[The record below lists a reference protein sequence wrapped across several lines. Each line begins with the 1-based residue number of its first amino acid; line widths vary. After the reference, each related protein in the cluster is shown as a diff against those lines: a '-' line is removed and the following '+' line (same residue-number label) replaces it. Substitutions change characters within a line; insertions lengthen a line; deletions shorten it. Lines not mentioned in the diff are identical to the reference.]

1 MDEHIQAD
9 ELKSWDSEAQ
19 ALDDNVR
26 HLVAISAMASANRT
40 SSIASVARRRLDQLV
55 QTSEK
60 AVFIQQ
66 SREAILKM
74 SCLMGTPKSIN
85 ALTSLMSLVGSDSDL
100 AQELAKVPALRSQ
113 ENYGYNQMRARGQDL
128 FDGIY
133 GRHAVTVEGKL
144 RGLYPDL
151 AEVVMVDCYGRLLG
165 ETRYLDGR
173 DTELCAIG
181 SLVPQ
186 DVPSQLKSHCLGAA
200 RMGATED
207 MVQAA
212 LRLAKLICTKR
223 P

>member
-1 MDEHIQAD
+1 MDEHIHSD
-9 ELKSWDSEAQ
+9 ELKAWDNEAQ

-40 SSIASVARRRLDQLV
+40 SSIATIAQRRLDQLA

-60 AVFIQQ
+60 AHFIQQ
-66 SREAILKM
+66 TREAILKM
-74 SCLMGTPKSIN
+74 ACLMGTPK
-85 ALTSLMSLVGSDSDL
+85 VRSDSDL
-100 AQELAKVPALRSQ
+100 AKELAKAPALRSQ
-113 ENYGYNQMRARGQDL
+113 ANYNYDQMRARGQDL

-133 GRHAVTVEGKL
+133 GRHAATVEGKL
-144 RGLYPDL
+144 RSLYPDL

>member
-1 MDEHIQAD
+1 
-9 ELKSWDSEAQ
+9 
-19 ALDDNVR
+19 
-26 HLVAISAMASANRT
+26 
-40 SSIASVARRRLDQLV
+40 
-55 QTSEK
+55 
-60 AVFIQQ
+60 
-66 SREAILKM
+66 
-74 SCLMGTPKSIN
+74 MGTPKSIN
-85 ALTSLMSLVGSDSDL
+85 ALTSLMSLVGPNSDL
-100 AQELAKVPALRSQ
+100 AQELANFPALRSQ
-113 ENYGYNQMRARGQDL
+113 ANYSYDQMRARGQDL

-144 RGLYPDL
+144 RSLYPDL

-200 RMGATED
+200 RMGATDE

>member
-1 MDEHIQAD
+1 
-9 ELKSWDSEAQ
+9 
-19 ALDDNVR
+19 
-26 HLVAISAMASANRT
+26 
-40 SSIASVARRRLDQLV
+40 
-55 QTSEK
+55 
-60 AVFIQQ
+60 
-66 SREAILKM
+66 
-74 SCLMGTPKSIN
+74 
-85 ALTSLMSLVGSDSDL
+85 MSLVGSNSDL
-100 AQELAKVPALRSQ
+100 AQELANVPALRCQ
-113 ENYGYNQMRARGQDL
+113 TNYNYDQMRARGQNL

-133 GRHAVTVEGKL
+133 GRHAVAVEGKL

-200 RMGATED
+200 RMGATEE

-212 LRLAKLICTKR
+212 LRLAKLICTRR

>member
-1 MDEHIQAD
+1 MDEHVHAD
-9 ELKSWDSEAQ
+9 ELKSWDTEAQ

-40 SSIASVARRRLDQLV
+40 SSIAAVAQRRLDQLA

-60 AVFIQQ
+60 AHFIQQ
-66 SREAILKM
+66 TREAILKM

-85 ALTSLMSLVGSDSDL
+85 ALTSLMALVGPGSDL
-100 AQELAKVPALRSQ
+100 AQELTKIPSLRSQ
-113 ENYGYNQMRARGQDL
+113 ANYNYDQMRARGREL

-133 GRHAVTVEGKL
+133 GRHASTVEGKL
-144 RGLYPDL
+144 RALYPDL

-181 SLVPQ
+181 SLVPL

-200 RMGATED
+200 RMGATEE

-212 LRLAKLICTKR
+212 LQLAKLICTKR